1 MKNEELNIIIT
12 QEELQPQEIEVAKNH
27 VREKTEDIFVLSREK
42 KAAIPLVP
50 VKEIYLPYANK
61 TVKLRKPL
69 AGDIKAVAH
78 ILNAEL
84 KTYHLISNLT
94 GLTMGEIDKLEY
106 KEFKLLNEHLQSF
119 L

>member
-1 MKNEELNIIIT
+1 MKYVYFI
-12 QEELQPQEIEVAKNH
+12 QEKDEDVFALSEAK
-27 VREKTEDIFVLSREK
+27 V
-42 KAAIPLVP
+42 AAIPLIP
-50 VKEIYLPYANK
+50 VKEVFLPYANK